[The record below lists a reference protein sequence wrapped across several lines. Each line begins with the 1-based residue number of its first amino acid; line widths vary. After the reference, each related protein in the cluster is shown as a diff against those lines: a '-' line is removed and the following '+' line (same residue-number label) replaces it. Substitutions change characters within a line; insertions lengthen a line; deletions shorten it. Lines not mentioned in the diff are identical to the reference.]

1 MDFKVRLYEVS
12 TKFGFK
18 FSDGNVPRPPAI
30 DWKEQER
37 QRQDTSWDK
46 GRQRATRSAWETP
59 DAVEIDVAVMLQSE
73 ILYYA
78 NGLWVFRWCR
88 DMLDHFM
95 SIWHKL
101 KLSKRKEL
109 PFKTCLYN
117 MGL

>member
-46 GRQRATRSAWETP
+46 GRQRATRSA
-59 DAVEIDVAVMLQSE
+59 
-73 ILYYA
+73 
-78 NGLWVFRWCR
+78 
-88 DMLDHFM
+88 
-95 SIWHKL
+95 
-101 KLSKRKEL
+101 
-109 PFKTCLYN
+109 
-117 MGL
+117 